1 MKNENK
7 LKKKS
12 SLMLSR
18 NVIQNVRAL
27 LAEQNLTKKDLAEE
41 MGAPMSTVYGI
52 LDDPK
57 RIRVDHVEIFAAALG
72 VPAAE
77 LLAAPR
83 GVK

>member
-1 MKNENK
+1 MKVENK

-27 LAEQNLTKKDLAEE
+27 LAEQHKTKRDLAEE

-57 RIRVDHVEIFAAALG
+57 RIRVDHVEIFAAVLG

-77 LLAAPR
+77 LFATPR
-83 GVK
+83 CRE